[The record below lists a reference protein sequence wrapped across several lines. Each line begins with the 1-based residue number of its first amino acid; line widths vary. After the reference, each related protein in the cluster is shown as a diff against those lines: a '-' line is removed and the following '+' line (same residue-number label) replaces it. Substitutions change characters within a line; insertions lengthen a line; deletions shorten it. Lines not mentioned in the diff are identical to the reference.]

1 MLAMTTFNSETPIG
15 QIVAEHPSSAHLF
28 ERLGVDYCCGG
39 DRSLRT
45 ACAKEGLDAD
55 TVIRMLEADVDLVA
69 SEGSGSAEI
78 DWTTAPLD
86 VLINHIEE
94 THHAYLRRELPR
106 LESLLEKVAHVHGTD
121 APWVVSVKDVFTEL
135 KPSME
140 AHIEKEEEIVFPFI
154 RACAEDAST
163 PGPDALGGDPIALM
177 EEEHDETGAA
187 LKRMRTLSH
196 DFTIPEWG
204 CNSFRAVMDGLEALE
219 TDTHQH
225 VHKENSILF
234 PRARALA

>member
-1 MLAMTTFNSETPIG
+1 MTTFNSETSIG
-15 QIVAEHPSSAHLF
+15 QIVAEHPSSARLF

-45 ACAKEGLDAD
+45 ACAMEGLDAD
-55 TVIRMLEADVDLVA
+55 TVIRMLESDVDLDA
-69 SEGSGSAEI
+69 DDGAGGEGINWSA
-78 DWTTAPLD
+78 APLD
-86 VLINHIEE
+86 ELINHIEE

-106 LESLLEKVAHVHGTD
+106 LGDLLEKVSHVHGTD
-121 APWVVSVKDVFTEL
+121 APWIVSVREVFEEL

-140 AHIEKEEEIVFPFI
+140 AHIEKEEKIVFPFI
-154 RACAEDAST
+154 RACVEDATT
-163 PGPDALGGDPIALM
+163 PAPDALDGDPIACM
-177 EEEHDETGAA
+177 EEEHDETGTA

-196 DFTIPEWG
+196 DFTVPEWG
-204 CNSFRAVMDGLEALE
+204 CNSFRAVMDGLEALG

-234 PRARALA
+234 PRARALV

>member
-1 MLAMTTFNSETPIG
+1 MTTFNSETPIG
-15 QIVAEHPSSAHLF
+15 QIVAEHPSSARLF

-55 TVIRMLEADVDLVA
+55 TVIRMLESDVALGAGDGGEDTNW
-69 SEGSGSAEI
+69 SE
-78 DWTTAPLD
+78 APLD
-86 VLINHIEE
+86 ELIGHIEE
-94 THHAYLRRELPR
+94 THHTYLRRELPR

-121 APWVVSVKDVFTEL
+121 APWIVSVKEVFAEL

-154 RACAEDAST
+154 QACVEDDST
-163 PGPDALGGDPIALM
+163 PAPDALGGDPIALM
-177 EEEHDETGAA
+177 EEEHDETGTA

-196 DFTIPEWG
+196 DFTVPEWG

-219 TDTHQH
+219 ADTHKH

-234 PRARALA
+234 PRARALV

>member
-1 MLAMTTFNSETPIG
+1 MTTFNSETPIG
-15 QIVAEHPSSAHLF
+15 QIVAEHPSSSRLF

-39 DRSLRT
+39 DRSLT
-45 ACAKEGLDAD
+45 VACAEEGLDAT
-55 TVIRMLEADVDLVA
+55 TVIRMLEADVGLDKGVDA
-69 SEGSGSAEI
+69 GGGGGTN
-78 DWTTAPLD
+78 WTNAPLGD
-86 VLINHIEE
+86 LIDHIEE
-94 THHAYLRRELPR
+94 THHAYLRRELPQ

-121 APWVVSVKDVFTEL
+121 APWIVSVKEVFEEL

-154 RACAEDAST
+154 RACGEDGST
-163 PGPDALGGDPIALM
+163 PAPDALGGDPIALM

-196 DFTIPEWG
+196 DFTVPEWG
-204 CNSFRAVMDGLEALE
+204 CNSFRAVLDGLEGLE
-219 TDTHQH
+219 TDTHEH

-234 PRARALA
+234 PRARALV